1 MSLIAPI
8 LPVSHLEPSDDAAFA
23 CMSRES
29 SFSPTSTEPSFW
41 STLLQRMNP
50 RICLAS
56 LEGDLPLD
64 VAVPIIRANLK
75 SELKK
80 KKAMQQLYDL
90 TDQKHSEHR
99 YVGERGRMGIQ
110 VEMLKQTGCHP
121 TLPTNLKLSLTKS
134 KHITN
139 MIHCLAQTRNRF
151 QVQHSEYSD
160 TFVVTTRHP
169 SHGSLDTQQ
178 SCYPH

>member
-8 LPVSHLEPSDDAAFA
+8 LSVSQLGQPDAAFA

-29 SFSPTSTEPSFW
+29 SFSPTTTEPSFW
-41 STLLQRMNP
+41 STLFHRMNP

-90 TDQKHSEHR
+90 TDQKHAEHR
-99 YVGERGRMGIQ
+99 YVHDRGGRRIKIG
-110 VEMLKQTGCHP
+110 ML
-121 TLPTNLKLSLTKS
+121 N
-134 KHITN
+134 
-139 MIHCLAQTRNRF
+139 
-151 QVQHSEYSD
+151 
-160 TFVVTTRHP
+160 
-169 SHGSLDTQQ
+169 
-178 SCYPH
+178 